1 MSCELKTLVVS
12 VYIFILPFHCSYTLY
27 KYSVYFTFLLLYT
40 ILIGGDDSQRATPVP
55 IPNTEVKS
63 LGADGTAGVAQW
75 ESRSSPPFLFF
86 CFFGVWSLASKTSL
100 MCYDSVI

>member
-1 MSCELKTLVVS
+1 MSVAFSFFL
-12 VYIFILPFHCSYTLY
+12 FHCSFTML
-27 KYSVYFTFLLLYT
+27 KFTYSNT
-40 ILIGGDDSQRATPVP
+40 ILFGGEDSQRATPVP

-86 CFFGVWSLASKTSL
+86 VSESHLYEILKQFGVNGSFFWFYK
-100 MCYDSVI
+100 

>member
-1 MSCELKTLVVS
+1 MLK
-12 VYIFILPFHCSYTLY
+12 FI
-27 KYSVYFTFLLLYT
+27 YSNT
-40 ILIGGDDSQRATPVP
+40 ILFGGEDSQRATPVP

-86 CFFGVWSLASKTSL
+86 RTSYKVRNQIGVVIWFESVSSLFFF
-100 MCYDSVI
+100 

>member
-1 MSCELKTLVVS
+1 MK
-12 VYIFILPFHCSYTLY
+12 F
-27 KYSVYFTFLLLYT
+27 T
-40 ILIGGDDSQRATPVP
+40 ILNTILFGGEDSQRATPVP

-86 CFFGVWSLASKTSL
+86 LVLFFGFYFS
-100 MCYDSVI
+100 Y

>member
-1 MSCELKTLVVS
+1 MK
-12 VYIFILPFHCSYTLY
+12 F
-27 KYSVYFTFLLLYT
+27 T
-40 ILIGGDDSQRATPVP
+40 ILNTILFGGEDSQRATPVP

-86 CFFGVWSLASKTSL
+86 CVTFVDFMLEFKTGAWCLSKHHLLVCIVWILPS
-100 MCYDSVI
+100 